1 MPHSTFAGS
10 GFSNH
15 LNTRER
21 GTLGNNG
28 ARNISSSNSATP
40 SDIVSS
46 HQEVIRT
53 SSSSATL
60 VSMNSADTANKYHY
74 QQSLQQQNQKS
85 TGTSSVA
92 SDSITGNEK

>member
-1 MPHSTFAGS
+1 MLHSNFAGS

-21 GTLGNNG
+21 GTLGNSG
-28 ARNISSSNSATP
+28 ARNASSNSATP
-40 SDIVSS
+40 SDIISS

-92 SDSITGNEK
+92 SDSITGKEK